1 MFSAIETYVCNFFA
15 NVIIGGLY
23 LLYPL
28 VSYLSSIVVTRTERP
43 AHRYR
48 NRNQGK
54 IVYFFFT
61 DNRASDV
68 VAFFVSMGIAVFV
81 ILLKELVCIYICIL
95 SYRVFF
101 FCGGI
106 NWYLLFSNFFCKL
119 GGIVAIISFL
129 SVLNLNFEK
138 FLFRYNFFIFRFSIF
153 HF

>member
-61 DNRASDV
+61 DNWASDV

-95 SYRVFF
+95 SYRIFF
-101 FCGGI
+101 FLRWI
-106 NWYLLFSNFFCKL
+106 KRYLLFSNFFCKL
-119 GGIVAIISFL
+119 GGIVAIILFL
-129 SVLNLNFEK
+129 SVELK
-138 FLFRYNFFIFRFSIF
+138 FRKIPFPM
-153 HF
+153 

>member
-15 NVIIGGLY
+15 NVIISGLY

-101 FCGGI
+101 LR
-106 NWYLLFSNFFCKL
+106 W
-119 GGIVAIISFL
+119 
-129 SVLNLNFEK
+129 
-138 FLFRYNFFIFRFSIF
+138 
-153 HF
+153 H